1 MRVKCVICDTV
12 EELDD
17 HILEAKRLRNRPIQ
31 TFMCINC
38 HDRIAN
44 NTKKRVDSG
53 NFIFRRSS
61 HPVEKAFKKEFGNY
75 PELFFMRSFLW
86 TYRQTC
92 GVHGTQL
99 K

>member
-61 HPVEKAFKKEFGNY
+61 HPVEK
-75 PELFFMRSFLW
+75 SF
-86 TYRQTC
+86 
-92 GVHGTQL
+92 
-99 K
+99 